1 MGILVVGSLGLDTI
15 ETPAGR
21 VEEVLGGS
29 AAYFA
34 LAARHFLPVSI
45 VAVVG
50 SDFPAGARGALDSP
64 DLDLTGL
71 EVREGKTFRWE
82 GVYSR
87 DMNTRETLRTEL
99 NVFEEFRPKLHE
111 GLRGATNVFLAN
123 IDPVLQRE
131 VLEQLTKPRL
141 VLCDTMNYW
150 IHGKREALLET
161 MKRVLI
167 LIINEE
173 EARELTGE
181 PLTHRAARA
190 ILELGPETV
199 VVKQGEH
206 GAFLQSK
213 KSDLYFTCPAVPIES
228 VVDPTGAGDTFAGG
242 FFGALARA
250 GRVTDRAL
258 RAAVVYGCVM
268 ASFTVEEFGV
278 AGLLGVKKAEILRRA
293 DAIMEMTRFSLDDTA
308 RLVR

>member
-1 MGILVVGSLGLDTI
+1 MAIAVVGSLGLDTI

-34 LAARHFLPVSI
+34 LAARHFLPVSL

-50 SDFPAGARGALDSP
+50 TDFPAEARRALEHP
-64 DLDLTGL
+64 DLDLSGL

-99 NVFEEFRPKLHE
+99 NVFEHFRPKLHD
-111 GLRGATNVFLAN
+111 GLRSFSNVFLAN

-131 VLEQLTKPRL
+131 VLDQLTNPRL

-150 IHGKREALLET
+150 IHGKREELLSIF
-161 MKRVLI
+161 KRVRI
-167 LIINEE
+167 LLINEE

-181 PLTHRAARA
+181 SLTHRAARA
-190 ILELGPETV
+190 ILSLGPETV
-199 VVKQGEH
+199 VIKQGEH
-206 GAFLQSK
+206 GAFLQQ
-213 KSDLYFTCPAVPIES
+213 SDLYFTCPAVPIES
-228 VVDPTGAGDTFAGG
+228 VIDPTGAGDTFAGG
-242 FFGALARA
+242 FFGALARM
-250 GRVTDRAL
+250 GRLTDRTL

-268 ASFTVEEFGV
+268 ASFTVEDFGV
-278 AGLLGVKKAEILRRA
+278 AGLLRVKRAEVLRRA
-293 DAIMEMTRFSLDDTA
+293 DAITTMTRFSLEDTA
-308 RLVR
+308 RLLR